1 MQLASWNPPSE
12 DKLLLI
18 RQVFARLTGPLPSK
32 CTLTFAHSFAELSR
46 KDPTLSAGPSH
57 QQGGKENTRGL
68 GVWLSQSLTF
78 GSLAA
83 AFGACSLRLPKPT
96 LVQVLQDHGIWLT
109 FGSLAATYG
118 AVQKKLPDRGRQEVV
133 ALNKL

>member
-46 KDPTLSAGPSH
+46 NFREKTLPYPQAPAISRRAKKTPGA
-57 QQGGKENTRGL
+57 L
-68 GVWLSQSLTF
+68 VF
-78 GSLAA
+78 GSRKA
-83 AFGACSLRLPKPT
+83 SLLEA
-96 LVQVLQDHGIWLT
+96 WL
-109 FGSLAATYG
+109 LHLERA
-118 AVQKKLPDRGRQEVV
+118 P
-133 ALNKL
+133 

>member
-1 MQLASWNPPSE
+1 MHFDFRP
-12 DKLLLI
+12 LL
-18 RQVFARLTGPLPSK
+18 RRT
-32 CTLTFAHSFAELSR
+32 FAELSR

-118 AVQKKLPDRGRQEVV
+118 TVQKKTAGPRAARGGSP
-133 ALNKL
+133 